1 MKRKR
6 TWSGGSDDLMR
17 KRRKESDIEEED
29 IKENIDEEIED
40 VYIDQEENNEN

>member
-1 MKRKR
+1 
-6 TWSGGSDDLMR
+6 MR

-40 VYIDQEENNEN
+40 VYIDQEENNENQPED